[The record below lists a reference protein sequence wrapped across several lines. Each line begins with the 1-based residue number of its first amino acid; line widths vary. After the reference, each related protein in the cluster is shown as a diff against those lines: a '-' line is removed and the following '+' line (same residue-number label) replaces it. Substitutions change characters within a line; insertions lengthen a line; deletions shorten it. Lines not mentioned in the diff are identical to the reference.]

1 MIRKIK
7 NTVWSGLNRIGLGG
21 SVQMYL
27 EGALKDYGWF
37 QSYHSKRSVDAE
49 GNPLPWYTYPFILF
63 LKPRVKPTFE
73 VFEYGSGNSTKWYAS
88 RVKHITAVE
97 HEEAWVNIVR
107 PGLPANAEILF
118 RELGDTYIQA
128 IRETGKKYHIIVV
141 DGRKRV
147 KCTMFA
153 SEYLTEDGVL
163 ILDNSERKFYDQ
175 AKSFMEKRGFKR
187 LDFYGMA
194 PIVSHETC
202 STVFYRPGNCLDI

>member
-1 MIRKIK
+1 MIKK
-7 NTVWSGLNRIGLGG
+7 VKKTVWSGLNRMGLGG

-27 EGALKDYGWF
+27 EGALKNYGWF

-49 GNPLPWYTYPFILF
+49 GKPLPWYTYPFILF
-63 LKPRVKPTFE
+63 LKPRIKPSFD
-73 VFEYGSGNSTKWYAS
+73 VFEYGSGNSTKWYAG
-88 RVKHITAVE
+88 RVRHITAVE
-97 HEEAWVNIVR
+97 HEAAWVDIVR
-107 PGLPANAEILF
+107 PGLPANAELLF
-118 RELGDTYIQA
+118 RELGEKYIQA
-128 IRETGKKYHIIVV
+128 IRETGKKYHIVVV

-153 SEYLTEDGVL
+153 SDYLTDDGVL
-163 ILDNSERKFYDQ
+163 ILDNSEREFYEE
-175 AKSFMEKRGFKR
+175 AKNFMKERGFRR